1 MTIHI
6 YINGQ
11 PAESYTAEEMADIRK
26 KLTVS
31 AMKAAGFVPAD
42 GSTSCRNGN
51 DTKLPA

>member
-11 PAESYTAEEMADIRK
+11 PAESYTVEELADIKK

-31 AMKAAGFVPAD
+31 AMKAAGYVPAD
-42 GSTSCRNGN
+42 N
-51 DTKLPA
+51 TKKKK